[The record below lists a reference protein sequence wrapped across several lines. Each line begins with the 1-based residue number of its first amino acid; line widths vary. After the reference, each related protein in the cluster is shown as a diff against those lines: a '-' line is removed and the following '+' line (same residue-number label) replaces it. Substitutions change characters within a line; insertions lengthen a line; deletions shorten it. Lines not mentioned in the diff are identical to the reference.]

1 MGSIVFS
8 VIGRVALIV
17 AFLITVKFLVLL
29 LTQGELPFLE
39 KIGIN
44 SDSLGWLFPTVTP
57 VLFWLGGYAR
67 VKSESVRLRLLVE
80 LERAVRLDRFH
91 ALPSSGQQVHEA
103 FLEWVR
109 TGDTTFR
116 RSSKDVFGAVIEVI
130 ELILFGSILFG
141 GVAFLSPELALA
153 IVVLVIAGGFFYG
166 KATFRQMRKLRELEE
181 ARGKEYGE
189 TRSSLMER
197 LGQDETP
204 GGDEAVKLISRDYEA
219 EYQEYER
226 LKRLSSKAMMPIIY
240 GLLGAAFSSLFLLW
254 KRSDF
259 EIEQISTLVI
269 LLFCLRFMASLV
281 QSGVGSVQRFIKNF
295 DLAEEI
301 GRL

>member
-166 KATFRQMRKLRELEE
+166 RSAGL
-181 ARGKEYGE
+181 AR
-189 TRSSLMER
+189 
-197 LGQDETP
+197 P
-204 GGDEAVKLISRDYEA
+204 
-219 EYQEYER
+219 
-226 LKRLSSKAMMPIIY
+226 
-240 GLLGAAFSSLFLLW
+240 
-254 KRSDF
+254 
-259 EIEQISTLVI
+259 
-269 LLFCLRFMASLV
+269 
-281 QSGVGSVQRFIKNF
+281 QSVAR
-295 DLAEEI
+295 
-301 GRL
+301 